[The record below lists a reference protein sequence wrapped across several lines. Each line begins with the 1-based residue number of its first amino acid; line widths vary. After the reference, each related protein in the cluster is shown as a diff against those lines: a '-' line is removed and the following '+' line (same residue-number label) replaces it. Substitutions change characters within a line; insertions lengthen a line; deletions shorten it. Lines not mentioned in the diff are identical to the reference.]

1 MLTNIYVQMNLS
13 NYNERKKNNAYQF
26 LFITEN
32 GNPGVETSG
41 YKVLVNLRNER
52 FINRCLVINNA
63 GFINGFLLLFYQ
75 MH

>member
-32 GNPGVETSG
+32 GNPGVEN
-41 YKVLVNLRNER
+41 KW
-52 FINRCLVINNA
+52 I
-63 GFINGFLLLFYQ
+63 
-75 MH
+75 